1 MSKITIILGG
11 GRALM
16 AGQVVELLETSA
28 VIDGE
33 TYLCFRAGMD
43 TAEVDALPEPWM
55 PGAYLFANGV
65 FTLDANS
72 DAWRAHLGQLDAL
85 KTELSDQID
94 KAVADVYS
102 RWLRFDAEYVAR
114 EAAAREYLANGT
126 ISDWVTGFATP
137 AGLPLQQ
144 AATLIV
150 QQADALHLALKQLGA
165 LRMRKYEVKAAP
177 TASDAIACERGILA
191 QIAEVAAGLQ

>member
-11 GRALM
+11 GRALI
-16 AGQVVELLETSA
+16 AGQVVQLLENSA

-33 TYLCFRAGMD
+33 TYLCFRSGMP
-43 TAEVDALPEPWM
+43 TAEVNALPDPWV
-55 PGAYLFANGV
+55 PGAYFFASGV
-65 FTLDANS
+65 FTVDENS
-72 DAWRAHLGQLDAL
+72 EAWRAHLLQLGVMKDQ
-85 KTELSDQID
+85 LSDQID
-94 KAVADVYS
+94 KSVAEVYS

-177 TASDAIACERGILA
+177 TASDATACARGILA